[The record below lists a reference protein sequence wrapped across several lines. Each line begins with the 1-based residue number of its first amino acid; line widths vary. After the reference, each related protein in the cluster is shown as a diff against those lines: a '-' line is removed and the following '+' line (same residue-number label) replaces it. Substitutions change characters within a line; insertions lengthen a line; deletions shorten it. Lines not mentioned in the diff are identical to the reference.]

1 MRKLTPLIISFLL
14 FLLYNAI
21 DFKARNLELKRAK
34 LESYQFGIKHGIL
47 MSGTALNNTLDMTN
61 RDKKIYN
68 ETLNTYVDN
77 MSKNIRKYS
86 YY

>member
-1 MRKLTPLIISFLL
+1 M
-14 FLLYNAI
+14 
-21 DFKARNLELKRAK
+21 ARNLELKRAK

-61 RDKKIYN
+61 RDKKLYN

-86 YY
+86 DY